1 MENRK
6 EDMAKLIAQRI
17 ADNTDDGEAYAYSDI
32 GAGFEFAADGAAY
45 APRRSAARS
54 SGRPSQGG
62 QRRRPSSSSGS
73 RSGSG
78 KRPSGASHSAS
89 GKKTSTAKKAVKKN
103 SAKAKRRRKKQRI
116 YVAALCGMIVL
127 AGAGAGAMIYFS
139 GRHAYK
145 DTFLENTYIN
155 NVDVGGMTQEQA
167 VEELKKASAVIPESI
182 YFTKKDGTGIEI
194 MMSEIG
200 YDPSDAAETL
210 KEYYDAQDKDQW
222 IKATFGD
229 TEYTI
234 NQDFYYDKDELEKI
248 LAHKLLDNP
257 SAEKPT
263 DAYIIQNDDKSFS
276 VIPEMYGDEVD
287 ENKLD
292 NLYDYVEGML
302 SKNVFDIDIS
312 SLDIYKKPR
321 VTAEDLYDDCKRY
334 NMLDQIHITFTFQRG
349 EEESLSYED
358 IRDWVDF
365 DVNSPVG
372 GLEIDRDKIEHYV
385 EQLGEKYNTY
395 GWDREIESTLRGK
408 ITVEQGQG
416 CYGWW
421 LDVDGM
427 TNCIVRQIENC
438 ESLNTE
444 AIWYVNPDST
454 YSYTC
459 NPDWLTKDKDF
470 SDTYVEVDLSAQ
482 HMWYYEHGE
491 MKMESDIVS
500 GYPSESRNTPGG
512 VYKMWSK
519 ERGKTLVGSADGR
532 AYASYVEFWNYFTTI
547 GIGFHDAS
555 WQNGVFG
562 GTKYLSPEWGSHG
575 CINLPY
581 DKAEYVYDNIDYGT
595 PVFMFWTEE

>member
-6 EDMAKLIAQRI
+6 EDMARLIAQRI
-17 ADNTDDGEAYAYSDI
+17 ADNTDDSNAYSDI
-32 GAGFEFAADGAAY
+32 GGGFEFVADGAAY
-45 APRRSAARS
+45 APRRSAHQGAR
-54 SGRPSQGG
+54 RPSQG
-62 QRRRPSSSSGS
+62 QRRPSSGAG

-78 KRPSGASHSAS
+78 KRPASSHSAS
-89 GKKTSTAKKAVKKN
+89 GKRPSSAKKAVKKN
-103 SAKAKRRRKKQRI
+103 SAKAKRRRRKQRMYI
-116 YVAALCGMIVL
+116 AILCGCMVFACTGVGVL
-127 AGAGAGAMIYFS
+127 VHYWGKNA
-139 GRHAYK
+139 HK

-155 NVDVGGMTQEQA
+155 GVNVGGMNQEEA
-167 VEELKKASAVIPESI
+167 VEELKKASVIPQSI

-194 MMSEIG
+194 MLSDIG
-200 YDPSDAAETL
+200 YDSESAEKTL
-210 KEYYDAQDKDQW
+210 KEYNEAQDKSQW
-222 IKATFGD
+222 IKANFGD
-229 TEYTI
+229 TEYTM
-234 NQDFYYDKDELEKI
+234 NQDFYYDKDELEKL

-257 SAEKPT
+257 SAEPPT
-263 DAYIIQNDDKSFS
+263 DAYIVQNDDNSFS
-276 VIPEMYGDEVD
+276 VIPEKYGDVVD
-287 ENKLD
+287 EDKLD
-292 NLYDYVEGML
+292 NLYEYTEDLL
-302 SKNVFDIDIS
+302 SKNIFDIDIS
-312 SLDIYKKPR
+312 NLDIYKKPR
-321 VTAEDLYDDCKRY
+321 VTAEDLYEDCKRY

-372 GLEIDRDKIEHYV
+372 GLEIDRDRIEHYV

-408 ITVEQGQG
+408 ITVPQGQG

-427 TNCIVRQIENC
+427 TNFIVRQIENC
-438 ESLNTE
+438 ESVETE

-459 NPDWLTKDKDF
+459 NPDWLTNDKDF

-500 GYPSESRNTPGG
+500 GYPSESRNTPAG

-532 AYASYVEFWNYFTTI
+532 SYASYVEFWNYFTTI
-547 GIGFHDAS
+547 GVGFHDAS
-555 WQNGVFG
+555 WQEGVFG

-581 DKAEYVYDNIDYGT
+581 DKAEYVYENIDYGT